1 MRGAAPLLPLYNF
14 MACLWM
20 TSPVVST
27 RRAQTSDSWLGFVH
41 SVADFLGRFKL
52 PSYSFSICTGT
63 EEGEV
68 ASDVAD
74 KREKSLI
81 YR

>member
-1 MRGAAPLLPLYNF
+1 MRGDAPLLPLYTF
-14 MACLWM
+14 TICLWT

-27 RRAQTSDSWLGFVH
+27 RRAQTYESWLGFVH
-41 SVADFLGRFKL
+41 SVAYFLGRFEL
-52 PSYSFSICTGT
+52 PSYWFSICTGT

-74 KREKSLI
+74 K
-81 YR
+81 